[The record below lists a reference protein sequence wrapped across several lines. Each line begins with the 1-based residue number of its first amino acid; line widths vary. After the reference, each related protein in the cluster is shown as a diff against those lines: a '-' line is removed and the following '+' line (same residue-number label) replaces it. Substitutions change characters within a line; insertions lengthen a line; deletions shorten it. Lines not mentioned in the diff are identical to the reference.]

1 MKKITFFL
9 LSIALA
15 GLISCKNSTSTYKD
29 ITEAKGNGVIYFGGE
44 ILTMTGDTPNYAEAV
59 WVKDGKIA
67 YIGSL
72 EEAKK
77 QGKGAE
83 LANLE
88 GKTLLPSFID
98 AHSHYI
104 NSLTVSD
111 QANVSPSPIT
121 NGKGDNVDQII
132 STIKQLKDKGNIP
145 KDSLIQAY
153 GYDDTKMPNGR
164 LLNRDDLDK
173 AFPDNP
179 VVVGHISMHGAV
191 LNSKALTR
199 FNITKDTPTPKGG
212 VIVRDENGEPYG
224 LIMEMA
230 YLPVFDNLPKPDSIQ
245 QIAWS
250 KRGQMLYAEAGITT
264 AHDGA
269 TKFND
274 LEIMKNANKA
284 NVNMIDIIAF
294 PFIGD
299 LKSILAKY
307 PRKDWLKYDNHLKI
321 GGVKITIDG
330 SPQGKTAYFKD
341 PYLTGSPSDKNDK
354 NWRGELTF
362 SQDEIT
368 AMVALVYGMNVP
380 LNLHA
385 NGDAAIDAFLKAHE
399 TVAKNDLGKERHVT
413 MIHSQFVRNDQ
424 LKKYPEYKI
433 FPSFYTL
440 HTYYFADAHIKN
452 RGRAQ
457 TDYMSPMKDAIG
469 LGLKPTNHTDFV
481 VLPLNQMMVLWSSVN
496 RVSYGQQS
504 IGPDQRITP
513 YQGLQAI
520 TIHPAIQY
528 MEQDSKGTLEKN
540 KLADLVILDKNPLKG
555 DKMSIKD
562 IKVLQTIK
570 EGKVIYCKE
579 CNKS

>member
-1 MKKITFFL
+1 MKKIKFFML
-9 LSIALA
+9 GIAIV
-15 GLISCKNSTSTYKD
+15 GLISCKNSTTTYKD
-29 ITEAKGNGVIYFGGE
+29 ITEATGNGVIYFGGD
-44 ILTMTGDTPNYAEAV
+44 ILTMVGDTPTYADAV
-59 WVKDGKIA
+59 WIKDGKIA

-77 QGKGAE
+77 QGQGAE

-111 QANVSPSPIT
+111 QANVSPKPIT
-121 NGKGDNVDQII
+121 EGKGDNVDQII
-132 STIKQLKDKGNIP
+132 ETIKQLKDKGNIP

-153 GYDDTKMPNGR
+153 GYDDTKMNGR

-179 VVVGHISMHGAV
+179 VIVGHISMHGAV

-212 VIVRDENGEPYG
+212 VIVRDNNGEPYG
-224 LIMEMA
+224 LIMETA
-230 YLPVFDNLPKPDSIQ
+230 YLPIFDNLPKPNLDQ

-299 LKSILAKY
+299 LKSVLAKY
-307 PRKDWLKYDNHLKI
+307 PKKDWLKYDNHLKI

-330 SPQGKTAYFKD
+330 SPQGKTAFFHK
-341 PYLTGSPSDKNDK
+341 PYRTGSPSDPNDK
-354 NWRGELTF
+354 KWTGELTF
-362 SQDEIT
+362 SQDEVT
-368 AMVALVYGMNVP
+368 AMVGMVYDMEVP

-385 NGDAAIDAFLKAHE
+385 NGDSAIATFLKAHE
-399 TVAKNDLGKERHVT
+399 MVAKHDLGKERHVT
-413 MIHSQFVRNDQ
+413 MIHSQFVNRKQ
-424 LKKYPEYKI
+424 LEKYPKYKI
-433 FPSFYTL
+433 LPSFYTL
-440 HTYYFADAHIKN
+440 HTYYFADAHIQN
-452 RGRAQ
+452 RGIEQAS
-457 TDYMSPMKDAIG
+457 YMSPMKDAIG

-496 RVSYGQQS
+496 RISFGNKAIGQ
-504 IGPDQRITP
+504 DQCITP

-528 MEQDSKGTLEKN
+528 MEQATKGTLEKN
-540 KLADLVILDKNPLKG
+540 KLADLVILDKNPLKE
-555 DKMSIKD
+555 DKMKIKD

>member
-1 MKKITFFL
+1 MKKIKFFL

-15 GLISCKNSTSTYKD
+15 GLISCKNSTITYKD
-29 ITEAKGNGVIYFGGE
+29 ITEATGNGVIYFGGD
-44 ILTMTGDTPNYAEAV
+44 ILTMAGDTPNYAKAV
-59 WVKDGKIA
+59 WIKDGKIA

-77 QGKGAE
+77 QAPDAK
-83 LANLE
+83 LADLE
-88 GKTLLPSFID
+88 GKTLMPSFID

-111 QANVSPSPIT
+111 QANVSPKPIT
-121 NGKGDNVDQII
+121 DGKGDNVDEII
-132 STIKQLKDKGNIP
+132 ATIKQLKDKGNIP

-153 GYDDTKMPNGR
+153 GYDDTKMPDGR

-179 VVVGHISMHGAV
+179 VIVGHISMHGAV
-191 LNSKALTR
+191 LNSKALKR

-212 VIVRDENGEPYG
+212 VIVRDSNGEPYG
-224 LIMEMA
+224 LIMETA
-230 YLPVFDNLPKPDSIQ
+230 YLPIFDNLPKPSPDQ

-307 PRKDWLKYDNHLKI
+307 PKKDWLKYDNHLKI

-330 SPQGKTAYFKD
+330 SPQGKTAFFKD
-341 PYLTGSPSDKNDK
+341 PYLTGSPSNKDDK
-354 NWRGELTF
+354 NWTGELTF
-362 SQDEIT
+362 SQAEIN
-368 AMVALVYGMNVP
+368 AMVGMVYEMEVP

-385 NGDAAIDAFLKAHE
+385 NGDSAIATFLKAHE
-399 TVAKNDLGKERHVT
+399 MVAKHDLGKERHVT
-413 MIHSQFVRNDQ
+413 MIHSQFVNNKQ
-424 LKKYPEYKI
+424 LQKYPEYKI
-433 FPSFYTL
+433 LPSFYTL

-452 RGRAQ
+452 RGAKQ
-457 TDYMSPMKDAIG
+457 AAYMSPMKDAIK

-496 RVSYGQQS
+496 RISSDNVPIGQ
-504 IGPDQRITP
+504 DQCVTP

-528 MEQDSKGTLEKN
+528 MEQATKGTLEKN
-540 KLADLVILDKNPLKG
+540 KLADLVILDKNPLKEG
-555 DKMSIKD
+555 KMKIKD

-570 EGKVIYCKE
+570 EGKVIYDK
-579 CNKS
+579 NKV

>member
-1 MKKITFFL
+1 MKKIKFFL
-9 LSIALA
+9 LGIAFA
-15 GLISCKNSTSTYKD
+15 GLISCKNSTTTYKD
-29 ITEAKGNGVIYFGGE
+29 ITEATGNGVIYYGGD
-44 ILTMTGDTPNYAEAV
+44 ILTMVGDTPTYADAV
-59 WVKDGKIA
+59 WIKDGKIA

-77 QGKGAE
+77 QGQGAQ

-111 QANVSPSPIT
+111 QANVSPKPIT
-121 NGKGDNVDQII
+121 DGKGDNVDQII
-132 STIKQLKDKGNIP
+132 ATIKQLKDKGNIP

-153 GYDDTKMPNGR
+153 GYDDTKMNGR

-179 VVVGHISMHGAV
+179 VIVGHISMHGAV

-212 VIVRDENGEPYG
+212 VIVRDDNGAPYG
-224 LIMEMA
+224 LIMETA
-230 YLPVFDNLPKPDSIQ
+230 YLPIFDKLPKPSPDQ

-274 LEIMKNANKA
+274 LEIMKHANKA

-299 LKSILAKY
+299 LKSVLAKY
-307 PRKDWLKYDNHLKI
+307 PKKDWLKYDNHLKI

-330 SPQGKTAYFKD
+330 SPQGKTAFFHK
-341 PYLTGSPSDKNDK
+341 PYLTGSPSDPNDNK
-354 NWRGELTF
+354 WTGELTF
-362 SQDEIT
+362 SQNEIT
-368 AMVALVYGMNVP
+368 AMVGMVYDMEVP

-385 NGDAAIDAFLKAHE
+385 NGDSAIATFLKAHE
-399 TVAKNDLGKERHVT
+399 MVAKHDLGKERHVT
-413 MIHSQFVRNDQ
+413 MIHSQFVRKDQ
-424 LKKYPEYKI
+424 LLKYPKYKI
-433 FPSFYTL
+433 LPSFYTL
-440 HTYYFADAHIKN
+440 HTYYFADAHIQN
-452 RGRAQ
+452 RGPEQAS
-457 TDYMSPMKDAIG
+457 YMSPMKDAIG

-496 RVSYGQQS
+496 RVSFGNKAIGQ
-504 IGPDQRITP
+504 DQCITP

-528 MEQDSKGTLEKN
+528 MEQATKGTLEKN
-540 KLADLVILDKNPLKG
+540 KLADLVILDKNPLKE
-555 DKMSIKD
+555 DKMKIKD

-570 EGKVIYCKE
+570 EGKVIYCNE

>member
-1 MKKITFFL
+1 MKNIKFFL
-9 LSIALA
+9 LGIALA
-15 GLISCKNSTSTYKD
+15 GLISCKESTTTYKD
-29 ITEAKGNGVIYFGGE
+29 ITEATGNGVIYYGGD
-44 ILTMTGDTPNYAEAV
+44 ILTMVGDTPTYADAV
-59 WVKDGKIA
+59 WIKDGKIA

-77 QGKGAE
+77 QGQGAQ

-111 QANVSPSPIT
+111 QANVSPKPIT
-121 NGKGDNVDQII
+121 DGKGDNVDQII
-132 STIKQLKDKGNIP
+132 ATIKQLKDKGNIP

-153 GYDDTKMPNGR
+153 GYDDTKMNGR

-179 VVVGHISMHGAV
+179 VIVGHISMHGAV

-212 VIVRDENGEPYG
+212 VIVRDDNGVPYG
-224 LIMEMA
+224 LIMETA
-230 YLPVFDNLPKPDSIQ
+230 YLPIFDNLPKPSLDQ

-299 LKSILAKY
+299 LKSVLAKY
-307 PRKDWLKYDNHLKI
+307 PKKDWLKYDNHLKI

-341 PYLTGSPSDKNDK
+341 PYLTGSPSDKKDTL
-354 NWRGELTF
+354 WRGELTF
-362 SQDEIT
+362 SQPEVT
-368 AMVALVYGMNVP
+368 AMVGMVYGMGVP

-385 NGDAAIDAFLKAHE
+385 NGDAAIEAFLTAHE

-413 MIHSQFVRNDQ
+413 MIHSQFVRKDQ
-424 LKKYPEYKI
+424 LLKYPKYKI
-433 FPSFYTL
+433 LPSFYTL
-440 HTYYFADAHIKN
+440 HTYYFADAHIQN
-452 RGRAQ
+452 RGLKQAE
-457 TDYMSPMKDAIG
+457 YMSPMKDAIG

-496 RVSYGQQS
+496 RISSGNVAIGQ
-504 IGPDQRITP
+504 DQCVTP

-528 MEQDSKGTLEKN
+528 MEQAAKGTLEKN
-540 KLADLVILDKNPLKG
+540 KLADMVILDKNPLKE
-555 DKMSIKD
+555 DKMKIKD

-570 EGKVIYCKE
+570 EGKVIYCQE

>member
-1 MKKITFFL
+1 MKKIKFFL

-15 GLISCKNSTSTYKD
+15 GVISCGSSTSTYKD
-29 ITEAKGNGVIYFGGE
+29 IVEATGNGVIYFGGD
-44 ILTMTGDTPNYAEAV
+44 ILTMVGDTPNYAEAV
-59 WVKDGKIA
+59 WIKNGKIA

-77 QGKGAE
+77 QGEGAE

-88 GKTLLPSFID
+88 GKTLMPSFID

-111 QANVSPSPIT
+111 QPNVSPSPIT
-121 NGKGDNVDQII
+121 DGKGNNVSQII
-132 STIKQLKDKGNIP
+132 ETIRQFKDKGKIP

-153 GYDDTKMPNGR
+153 GYDDTKMDDGE
-164 LLNRDDLDK
+164 LLNRDKLDE

-179 VVVGHISMHGAV
+179 VIVGHISMHGAV
-191 LNSKALTR
+191 LNSKALKR

-212 VIVRDENGEPYG
+212 VIVRDSNKEPYG
-224 LIMEMA
+224 LIMETA
-230 YLPVFDNLPKPDSIQ
+230 YLPVFDNLPKPSLEQ

-250 KRGQMLYAEAGITT
+250 KRGQKLYAEAGITT

-307 PRKDWLKYDNHLKI
+307 PKKDWLKYDNHLKI

-330 SPQGKTAYFKD
+330 SPQGKTAFFHK
-341 PYLTGSPSDKNDK
+341 PYLTGSPANKDDK
-354 NWRGELTF
+354 NWTGELTF
-362 SQDEIT
+362 SQAEIT
-368 AMVALVYGMNVP
+368 AMVGMVYDMEVP

-385 NGDAAIDAFLKAHE
+385 NGDSAIATFLKAHE
-399 TVAKNDLGKERHVT
+399 MVAKHDLGKERHVT
-413 MIHSQFVRNDQ
+413 MIHSQFVNRKQ
-424 LKKYPEYKI
+424 LEKYPKYKI
-433 FPSFYTL
+433 LPSFYTL
-440 HTYYFADAHIKN
+440 HTYYFADAHIQN
-452 RGRAQ
+452 RGREQAA
-457 TDYMSPMKDAIG
+457 YMSPMKDAIG

-496 RVSYGQQS
+496 RISSGNVAIGQ
-504 IGPDQRITP
+504 DQCITP

-528 MEQDSKGTLEKN
+528 MEQAAKGTLEKN
-540 KLADLVILDKNPLKG
+540 KLADMVILDKNPLKE
-555 DKMSIKD
+555 DKMKIKD

-579 CNKS
+579 CNRS